1 MGVWNI
7 NAATDLI
14 SSMAQSTFI
23 TDTNAATNLAAGNI
37 ADSSEYSRILAEKI
51 AEVDSEMNNT
61 QNNSANQQN
70 AASTSSGSAGSSDDK
85 STTAIETLRR
95 IMPDG
100 SLKIVTYEDGKIVS
114 QLKIRPQLVMT
125 PNYSLPP
132 DPTGD
137 LQLKPEQKLSL
148 AAMLMA

>member
-1 MGVWNI
+1 MGIWNI
-7 NAATDLI
+7 DATTDLI

-23 TDTNAATNLAAGNI
+23 TDTNAANNLAAGNV

-61 QNNSANQQN
+61 QNNTANQQEN
-70 AASTSSGSAGSSDDK
+70 ASSGSAGSSGDDK
-85 STTAIETLRR
+85 STPAIETLRR